1 MNPVRFLQ
9 PVPTDGSNREMRD
22 FIHTLRHGITDSN
35 SSAYRDIEQ
44 ADRMVTEPD
53 DIVKMEDEVSSLAPG
68 HNEII

>member
-1 MNPVRFLQ
+1 
-9 PVPTDGSNREMRD
+9 MRD

-53 DIVKMEDEVSSLAPG
+53 DIVKMEDEVSSLVSSQ
-68 HNEII
+68 

>member
-1 MNPVRFLQ
+1 
-9 PVPTDGSNREMRD
+9 MRD

-35 SSAYRDIEQ
+35 SSAYLDIEQ